1 MTQTTINSR
10 LTDKLIDAGG
20 NAEYSSALSS
30 LALYSAAEVR
40 ALDKAAIAGGIPGS
54 QLMKRAG
61 RAAFE
66 YAHEL
71 FPQAPYMTIYC
82 GAGNNAGDGYVVAA
96 LAAQRR
102 LPVRII
108 QVGSLEKLTE
118 VARQAYEFALQE
130 GVGIES
136 FSDAEAPT
144 EGVIIDALLGIGL
157 SGEVNAPYRQAIE
170 QINQTHLPVLALDIP
185 SGLNADTGAVAG
197 VAVRATATIT
207 FIATKRGLLT
217 GRGPALCGKLIT
229 ADLAVPAAIF
239 ENVAP
244 AVERLQLSDL
254 LAGFPARDA
263 DAHKGDFGHVMII
276 GGDTGFGGAALMAAE
291 AAARTGAG
299 LVSIATRPEHIAA
312 ILARRPE
319 VMACGV
325 VSGQELE
332 PWLARPTIL
341 VVGPGLGQSP
351 WSEQM
356 LQQAMNSGLPLVLDA
371 DALNMIAAGR
381 VVPADT
387 KRNNWLLTPHPGEAA
402 RLLGTDSA
410 DIQQDRFAAVQ
421 ALQQRYGGTIVLK
434 GAGSLVA
441 GLTSTLG
448 VVAEG
453 NPGMATGGMGDVLSG
468 ILGALVA
475 QGLDMTEAARLGA
488 CLHSAAADLAAA
500 EVGQRSLLATDLIPY
515 LCQLLAE

>member
-1 MTQTTINSR
+1 MTLTTVNNS
-10 LTDKLIDAGG
+10 LTAKLTDAGG
-20 NAEYSSALSS
+20 NVASSSALF
-30 LALYSAAEVR
+30 SAAEVR
-40 ALDKAAIAGGIPGS
+40 ALDQAAIAGGISGG

-61 RAAFE
+61 RAAFD
-66 YAHEL
+66 YAREL
-71 FPQAPYMTIYC
+71 FPHAPYMTIYC

-108 QVGSLEKLTE
+108 QVGALDKLTE
-118 VARQAYEFALQE
+118 VARQAYDFALQE
-130 GVGIES
+130 GVGIEA

-144 EGVIIDALLGIGL
+144 EGIIIDALLGIGL
-157 SGEVNAPYRQAIE
+157 NGEVKAPYRQAIE
-170 QINQTHLPVLALDIP
+170 QINQTRLPVLALDIP
-185 SGLNADTGAVAG
+185 SGLHADTGAVAG

-217 GRGPALCGKLIT
+217 GRGPALCGKLLT
-229 ADLAVPAAIF
+229 ADLAIPAATF
-239 ENVAP
+239 DGVNPTA
-244 AVERLQLSDL
+244 ERLQLGQL
-254 LAGFPARDA
+254 LEGFPARAA

-299 LVSIATRPEHIAA
+299 LVSIATRPEHVPA

-332 PWLARPTIL
+332 PWLARPTVL

-381 VVPADT
+381 VVPPGT
-387 KRNNWLLTPHPGEAA
+387 KRDNWLLTPHPGEAA
-402 RLLGTDSA
+402 RLLGSDTA
-410 DIQQDRFAAVQ
+410 DVQQDRFAAIH

-441 GLTSTLG
+441 GSASVVG
-448 VVAEG
+448 VVTEG

-475 QGLDMTEAARLGA
+475 QGLGMTEAARLGA
-488 CLHSAAADLAAA
+488 CLHSAAADLAATG
-500 EVGQRSLLATDLIPY
+500 VGQRSLLATDLIPY
-515 LCQLLAE
+515 LCQLLAD